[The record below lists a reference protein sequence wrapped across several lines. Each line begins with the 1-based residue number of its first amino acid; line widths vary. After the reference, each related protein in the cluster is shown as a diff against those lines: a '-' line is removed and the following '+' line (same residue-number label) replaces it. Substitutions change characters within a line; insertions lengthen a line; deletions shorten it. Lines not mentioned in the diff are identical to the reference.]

1 VIFANK
7 NVLSISNK
15 HLGKV
20 CGPYERKIRGFFV
33 FLIGNPATK
42 NKVTVLCQ
50 SWTSAEIFPGGATS
64 TFCLPYLFDCK
75 PRLM

>member
-42 NKVTVLCQ
+42 NKITVLCQ
-50 SWTSAEIFPGGATS
+50 SWTSAEIFPGGGNVDVLLTV
-64 TFCLPYLFDCK
+64 FI
-75 PRLM
+75 RL